1 MEIKY
6 EVTEKLNFSL
16 DNTKITGIATT
27 NKDETIEVLSL
38 ENSDKVELYINN
50 IKQTAEEKEKI
61 KREISVISELNK
73 LPFLRTIEDYM
84 NYIIK
89 KDLLNI
95 KNPSKKKEDSLRI
108 VGLET
113 TYLNRELITLSS
125 SEKFLVQVAIA
136 LLSNPNILIFVNS
149 FTYIDL
155 QQEKRLMQL
164 LLRLKEQFHKTIVII
179 DDNCD
184 KLYRHTNKMIFIKN
198 NEVILEAPTTEAYTR
213 VDFLSKHRFSVPSI
227 IKLTYLARKNKGTKI
242 IYHKDI
248 RDLIKDIYKHV

>member
-6 EVTEKLNFSL
+6 EMSENLTFSL
-16 DNTKITGIATT
+16 DNTKITGIVTT
-27 NKDETIEVLSL
+27 KLDETLEVLSL

-50 IKQTAEEKEKI
+50 IKQTSEEKNKI
-61 KREISVISELNK
+61 KKQTTIITEFK
-73 LPFLRTIEDYM
+73 PLPFLRTVTDYM
-84 NYIIK
+84 DYIIK

-95 KNPSKKKEDSLRI
+95 KNPVKKKEDSLRI

-113 TYLNRELITLSS
+113 TYLDRELVTLSS
-125 SEKFLVQVAIA
+125 SEKFLIQVAVS

-155 QQEKRLMQL
+155 QQEKKLIQL
-164 LLRLKEQFHKTIVII
+164 LTRLKEQFNKTIVII
-179 DDNCD
+179 DDNCN

-198 NEVILEAPTTEAYTR
+198 NEIVLEAPTIEAYTR
-213 VDFLSKHRFSVPSI
+213 VDFLSKQRFSIPSI
-227 IKLTYLARKNKGTKI
+227 IKFTYLAKKTKGTKI
-242 IYHKDI
+242 IYHQDI